1 MSVTAKLLQVFLV
14 EKQIRGLQSRLK
26 GAESFLGD
34 QVKQMGALETKRQQL
49 QAQLKQAQVRAA
61 DSEGETKRL
70 DAKIEAIREQMNNA
84 QTNKE
89 YKAFLTEINTFK
101 AEKDRLETDALQVMG
116 SLDDLKKQLGD
127 LDKQVGER
135 ESVKKVAEG
144 DRAKRHGEVGDR
156 LTELR
161 AERDKLATD
170 VPPDALAILT
180 RLVQQRG
187 EDAMA
192 PVEVH
197 DFKRG
202 EFHCG
207 ACMIALPVDH
217 VAGLMS
223 SGRMT
228 RCVSCQCVLYM
239 DEAAMQA
246 VTPSKKGEKGGKG
259 GKAKASPV

>member
-1 MSVTAKLLQVFLV
+1 MSVTAKLLQVYLV

-49 QAQLKQAQVRAA
+49 QVQLKQAQVKAA

-70 DAKIEAIREQMNNA
+70 DAKIGTIREQMNNA

-101 AEKDRLETDALQVMG
+101 AEKDRLETDALQTLAMVEEF
-116 SLDDLKKQLGD
+116 KKQIAELD
-127 LDKQVGER
+127 LQVGER
-135 ESVKKVAEG
+135 ASVKKVAEG
-144 DRAKRHGEVGDR
+144 DRAKRHDEVGDR
-156 LTELR
+156 LTELKAQR
-161 AERDKLATD
+161 EKLATE
-170 VPPDALAILT
+170 VPADALAILT

-187 EDAMA
+187 GDAMA

-246 VTPSKKGEKGGKG
+246 VTPGKKPEKGGKG
-259 GKAKASPV
+259 GKAKASSL